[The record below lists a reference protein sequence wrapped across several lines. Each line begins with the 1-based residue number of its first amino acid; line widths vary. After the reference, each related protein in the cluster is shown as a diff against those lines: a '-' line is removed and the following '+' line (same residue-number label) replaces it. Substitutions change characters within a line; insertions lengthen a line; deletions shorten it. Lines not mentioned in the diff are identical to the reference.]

1 MVTGSYF
8 IIQGL
13 ELQGVKAI
21 CVDTA
26 SGAVLPTQNSESE
39 PLPTEGLQCSGR
51 LEWSNVWGLLMPFD
65 IAACVFAYYIF
76 LKERAQHDSSETSG
90 LCPHG
95 YCLNTVVARLVVH
108 HCLFCWPRDS

>member
-51 LEWSNVWGLLMPFD
+51 LEWSNVWGLLMSFD

-76 LKERAQHDSSETSG
+76 FERKSPTRFLKDIWPVPARILPEYGGRPFSSTS
-90 LCPHG
+90 LSF
-95 YCLNTVVARLVVH
+95 LLAT
-108 HCLFCWPRDS
+108 